1 MRKFIRGVKNLIRW
15 FPTIWNDRDYDYYYT
30 IELLKKK
37 LLFQA
42 EAMSKDSLHESSSKS
57 VEQMRQCAVLLHVIQ
72 NESYF
77 NEVLLKLDT
86 TEEDLNEA
94 IKEHDDARVRAFTI
108 LSENIE
114 GWWF

>member
-15 FPTIWNDRDYDYYYT
+15 FPTIWNDRDFDYYYT
-30 IELLKKK
+30 IEVLKKK

-42 EAMSKDSLHESSSKS
+42 EAMKKHSLHENAS
-57 VEQMRQCAVLLHVIQ
+57 VSIEQLRTCAVLLHVVQ

-77 NEVLLKLDT
+77 DDVLLKPDM
-86 TEEDLNEA
+86 TEEDVNKA
-94 IKEHDDARVRAFTI
+94 TKEHDEARLKAFLI

-114 GWWF
+114 SWWF